1 MRLLTNEQIKCM
13 TREDIVSFMST
24 IHYTPAPDASL
35 ADLQDTTLSLQR
47 MSMLAMW
54 HDHSTILRTGY
65 ILFAVWVVYDPALF
79 YTQTEWTQLH
89 TGKCRN
95 IQSLVEEPMIYMIA
109 PSRSS
114 PTDQLA
120 LIGDLIECLQELSQP
135 MRAST
140 GTEIS
145 DCLHFFCGDKPAQQF
160 ERGTKIGGIYKCGGC
175 GCSDNMM
182 MDLTHTFY
190 HTWRSLNDIQTLI
203 FAGKFGNTGVPKA
216 TREPKVC

>member
-1 MRLLTNEQIKCM
+1 MELILA
-13 TREDIVSFMST
+13 FMST

-79 YTQTEWTQLH
+79 YTQTEWTQRQ

-120 LIGDLIECLQELSQP
+120 LIGDRIERLQELSQP

-160 ERGTKIGGIYKCGGC
+160 ERETKIGGIYKCGGC
-175 GCSDNMM
+175 GCRDNMM